1 MKNTIPMLA
10 LPLLLLAATPVV
22 AEDARLLWVSVDGAA
37 EVAVSGETNP
47 SVDEYQSSGTGH
59 SVNAFRVSV
68 PDTNASGGTNYLAF
82 AYEDNGSMVVG
93 DAESVVGSLD
103 FENGG
108 AVWAPLD
115 LAAYADPDLVV
126 TMELGYV
133 DPGSPSSFET
143 LAFATE
149 HLGAL
154 LDAPHVS
161 IQSDLNPPAV
171 TPWTP
176 SVFLAEDADLFWMVE
191 ADGAAPRFF
200 ATLQAAIDAA
210 PDGGTIR
217 AVDDVG
223 EEGVPQAA
231 ELLADKAL
239 VLRLDGHVAN
249 VLLTVADGEL
259 SLVGPGTLAG
269 YCGDDAGDDP
279 LATVAVLG
287 GSFTLP
293 EGSTAKIAGELAV
306 SVDDGAT
313 ALLAGGLVD
322 GKVVSESATDV
333 VPGTSGTRFS
343 TTRVGGLEAG
353 YMLVRDPSVAEPG
366 RWYRVIKAWTV
377 SWESG
382 GRIIQ
387 RNTVPDGATAEDVAA
402 LAPPDPTPADGRIWR
417 FDGWEPAFSAAEG
430 DITYVAQFTPVEG
443 LLVDG
448 IAWTSIRL
456 RGGWVVATFEAEEM
470 SMGDGLSEGEES
482 YRVLVRATLD
492 APPVAK
498 AATVTV
504 DLPTKTGAV
513 EIDLSDHESG
523 FLVGLTT
530 DPAEE

>member
-37 EVAVSGETNP
+37 EVAVSGGTNP
-47 SVDEYQSSGTGH
+47 SVGDYQSSGTGH

-82 AYEDNGSMVVG
+82 AYEDGGSMVVG

-191 ADGAAPRFF
+191 ADGAAPQFF

-366 RWYRVIKAWTV
+366 RWYRVVKAWTIT
-377 SWESG
+377 WMSG
-382 GRIIQ
+382 GEVIQ
-387 RNTVPDGATAEDVAA
+387 RNVVATGTTAADVEAM
-402 LAPPDPTPADGRIWR
+402 APANPTPADGRIWR
-417 FDGWEPAFSAAEG
+417 FDGWEPAFVAAEN
-430 DITYVAQFTPVEG
+430 DIVYVAQFTLIEG

-448 IAWTSIRL
+448 IRFTSIL
-456 RGGWVVATFEAEEM
+456 RRGTHVVATFEAEQM
-470 SMGDGLSEGEES
+470 AIGDGLTDTADS
-482 YRVLVRATLD
+482 YRALFRETLGST
-492 APPVAK
+492 AVAK

-504 DLPTKTGAV
+504 DVDSKTGAV
-513 EIDLSDHESG
+513 EIVADRDSG

-530 DPAEE
+530 APAE